1 MATAGTGTVNK
12 SARTVAATAVG
23 LGAALAELEQ
33 AVPGVA
39 VGIRIVGHDN
49 RVRRL
54 GNAAM
59 NAALAGGVVFD
70 RCGILAELVNGQSY
84 KRLSVVVSEPP
95 AGLGI
100 GARIALVAT
109 GLEVLN
115 QLDNLGSA
123 SVAA

>member
-12 SARTVAATAVG
+12 SGRPVAATAVG

-33 AVPGVA
+33 AAPGVA

-70 RCGILAELVNGQSY
+70 RCCILADLVNGQSY
-84 KRLSVVVSEPP
+84 QRLSVVVSEPA